1 MSIDGTPTRRIDVS
15 TNRLFLPLLFALPGI
30 ALAVFGPAVRVDQE
44 TRPGYACYHADIAI
58 GPELGGTQ
66 PVYVAFENDS
76 VPFTI
81 ERSDI
86 AFQRSTDQGQTWL
99 PADVIIRRG
108 SRFACYPD
116 MQVARDGTIHLLY
129 TDRIDGSK
137 GHIHAVRSTDF
148 GSTWTTPVQ
157 VDDNSSRVAIGWAKL
172 ALDSA
177 DNLFCTWTDQ
187 RGSYLRVYSDVST
200 DGGATWGTDVRVDD
214 DTVSFNCYPPDCF
227 IQPGTNDFLV
237 TAVAPVRGPSGIV
250 LHSHFY
256 RSTDMGST
264 FSPGFQLD
272 TFSGYSQQPH
282 VVADSSHVITDYS
295 GNGYGNQCVTMAR
308 TMFTPPDT
316 WGPQVNVQEFD
327 TIYSSFTNGAKLAI
341 DRQGTVH
348 IGLMFSERQTML
360 WNTFYA
366 FSTDHGLTW
375 SEREEVGNLPTTAQ
389 WDPTIAVDGDGRA
402 YLAWQDMRNTKAE
415 IWFSTNAMV
424 GVEEPGPASPAARI
438 SLACEPNPCR
448 GATTIR
454 LSPVALRHSPL
465 TLRVYDAQGRLVLSR
480 PVSTSS
486 LPLSTSDLS
495 SGTYFITL
503 NAGNRRATAR
513 LVVQR

>member
-1 MSIDGTPTRRIDVS
+1 MKAGLR
-15 TNRLFLPLLFALPGI
+15 LFALLLALAGS
-30 ALAVFGPAVRVDQE
+30 ALAVFCPAVRVDQE
-44 TRPGYACYHADIAI
+44 TRPTYACYHADIAL

-76 VPFTI
+76 VPFLI

-86 AFQRSTDQGQTWL
+86 AFQRSTDHGQTWL
-99 PADVIIRRG
+99 PANVIIRRG
-108 SRFACYPD
+108 NLFACYPD
-116 MQVARDGTIHLLY
+116 MKVARDGTIHLLY

-137 GHIHAVRSTDF
+137 GHIRAVRSTDQ
-148 GSTWTTPVQ
+148 GSTWTAPVQ
-157 VDDNSSRVAIGWAKL
+157 VDDNAARVAIGWARL

-177 DNLFCTWTDQ
+177 DNLFCSWTDQ

-227 IQPGTNDFLV
+227 VQPGTNHYLV

-256 RSTDMGST
+256 RSTDMGRT

-272 TFSGYSQQPH
+272 TFSGYCQQPH
-282 VVADSSHVITDYS
+282 VVADSWHVITDYT
-295 GNGYGNQCVTMAR
+295 GNGYGNQCVTLAR
-308 TMFTPPDT
+308 TMFTPGDT
-316 WGPQVNVQEFD
+316 WGPQVSVQEFD

-341 DRQGTVH
+341 DPQGTVH
-348 IGLMFSERQTML
+348 IGLMFSERQTMI

-375 SEREEVGNLPTTAQ
+375 TEREEVGRLPTIAQ
-389 WDPTIAVDGDGRA
+389 WDPTIAVDDDGYA
-402 YLAWQDMRNTKAE
+402 YLAWQDMRNPKAQ
-415 IWFSTNAMV
+415 IWFSTNSNV
-424 GVEEPGPASPAARI
+424 GVEEPEPASPGTRL

-448 GATTIR
+448 GATVVHLTPFASR
-454 LSPVALRHSPL
+454 LSPLALRVFDASGCLVHSESGLGAASFPL
-465 TLRVYDAQGRLVLSR
+465 ELRA
-480 PVSTSS
+480 
-486 LPLSTSDLS
+486 LP
-495 SGTYFITL
+495 SGTYFITVA
-503 NAGNRRATAR
+503 AGGRRATTR
-513 LVVQR
+513 LVLQR